1 MGSSPLPRYVDEFVD
16 FLTGNVNPQELGASP
31 AFFDK
36 LVRSVPK
43 QALLVKLAIAV
54 DQYEPRSAERRL
66 RPQPDLCALYSTA
79 DLDRQKAKEEE
90 AIELHRILATTRGKV
105 QAPITEALGACA
117 AADAIHLWERAAVR
131 LWVGKPPLPEFLN
144 LPCAKGKYSGTC
156 RLGGVG
162 CPPRLALMPTGAGP
176 LPPSAGPLGP
186 PGPRPR
192 PYAPAR
198 TGDAPWQGSP
208 G

>member
-36 LVRSVPK
+36 LVKAMPK

-54 DQYEPRSAERRL
+54 DHYEPRSAERRL
-66 RPQPDLCALYSTA
+66 RPQPDLCALYSGA
-79 DLDRQKAKEEE
+79 DLEKLKAKEEE
-90 AIELHRILATTRGKV
+90 AIALHRILATTRGKV
-105 QAPITEALGACA
+105 QAPIAEALGACA

-144 LPCAKGKYSGTC
+144 LACAKGKYSGTC
-156 RLGGVG
+156 RLGG
-162 CPPRLALMPTGAGP
+162 AP
-176 LPPSAGPLGP
+176 LPG
-186 PGPRPR
+186 
-192 PYAPAR
+192 
-198 TGDAPWQGSP
+198 
-208 G
+208 